1 MAPITSTA
9 VDTALAPNRFKDFW
23 WSHEGEGFTIDVYG
37 AVRNVVSH
45 GQDPQSCQAGQKN
58 VLIAATS

>member
-23 WSHEGEGFTIDVYG
+23 WSHEGEGFTIDVYNG
-37 AVRNVVSH
+37 TVQRGTPDSFHSLGRNGVR
-45 GQDPQSCQAGQKN
+45 QPQR
-58 VLIAATS
+58 